1 MIFQVIAVHLVRDL
15 YYYRQFQEMLEEI
28 PPGQVIVRTIA
39 NYTGYIVDI
48 YFYNIIILV

>member
-1 MIFQVIAVHLVRDL
+1 MGVEQTASVNKGNGVRG
-15 YYYRQFQEMLEEI
+15 QFQEMLEEI
-28 PPGQVIVRTIA
+28 PPGQVIVRTIT